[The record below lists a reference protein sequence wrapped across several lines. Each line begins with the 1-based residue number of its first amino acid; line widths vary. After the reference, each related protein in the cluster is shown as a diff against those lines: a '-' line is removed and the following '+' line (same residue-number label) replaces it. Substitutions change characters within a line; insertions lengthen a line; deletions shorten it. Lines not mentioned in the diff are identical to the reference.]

1 MVVVAAHCPV
11 YGVKVY
17 VVVVKLLNT
26 GDHVPLIPLLDVV
39 GKPVIPGGGSGD
51 ANELEVALLNSDVPA
66 HCGATCV
73 NVGMVN
79 GVTFIVSCFLQVTP
93 LAVTSHQ

>member
-1 MVVVAAHCPV
+1 MD
-11 YGVKVY
+11 
-17 VVVVKLLNT
+17 KLLNS
-26 GDHVPLIPLLDVV
+26 GDHDPEIPLLDVV
-39 GKPVIPGGGSGD
+39 GKPVIPGGGGGI
-51 ANELEVALLNSDVPA
+51 ANELEVVLLNSDVPA

-93 LAVTSHQ
+93 LEVTSHQ